1 MVSDYA
7 DYSSRSYKRDMLIE
21 DWIDELENYL
31 LARHGDVNNDRKKAA
46 VITYIG
52 NEGRAVIRNLAQDK
66 KDTYPH
72 LVDALKE
79 HFQPGTN
86 AIVERNTFF
95 NMYSEEDELVEA
107 FLTRLRTQAAKC
119 DFRIQ
124 CRPATNNE
132 AATYHDL
139 TDIFLRD
146 RLVVGWSDVDVR
158 RRLMRERELTLEN
171 AIDIIKATETANRQI
186 KMLIQEQKNGHQS
199 VSVNAIKKKLNRQ
212 NFQNFRKP
220 QKPSEPQNVKGQ
232 KKLCM
237 YCGKRHLKGNCPAYG
252 KVCHKCKK
260 KNHFSSVCKAEQ
272 RVDAVDGYDGH
283 YEDDYEYDD
292 EYSYPGDNLY
302 LGEITAVSRD
312 IDNSNE
318 ILYCDSINSKDWL
331 ETLKLNN
338 QSISAKI
345 DTGAQANIMS
355 ESVYNKYF
363 PDKRIDRQCKVKLY
377 AYGGTNI
384 PSIGKVKFVCQF
396 ENKKVDTEF
405 IIVPLDVKTVLV
417 Y

>member
-1 MVSDYA
+1 
-7 DYSSRSYKRDMLIE
+7 
-21 DWIDELENYL
+21 
-31 LARHGDVNNDRKKAA
+31 
-46 VITYIG
+46 
-52 NEGRAVIRNLAQDK
+52 
-66 KDTYPH
+66 
-72 LVDALKE
+72 
-79 HFQPGTN
+79 
-86 AIVERNTFF
+86 
-95 NMYSEEDELVEA
+95 
-107 FLTRLRTQAAKC
+107 
-119 DFRIQ
+119 
-124 CRPATNNE
+124 
-132 AATYHDL
+132 
-139 TDIFLRD
+139 
-146 RLVVGWSDVDVR
+146 
-158 RRLMRERELTLEN
+158 MRERELSLEN

-199 VSVNAIKKKLNRQ
+199 ISVNAVKKKLNRQ
-212 NFQNFRKP
+212 NSQNFRKP
-220 QKPSEPQNVKGQ
+220 QKQSEPQNVKGQ
-232 KKLCM
+232 KKQCM

-283 YEDDYEYDD
+283 YEDDYEYVD
-292 EYSYPGDNLY
+292 EYPYTGDNLY
-302 LGEITAVSRD
+302 LGEITVAVSRD

-331 ETLKLNN
+331 ETLKLND

-355 ESVYNKYF
+355 ESVFKNYF
-363 PDKRIDRQCKVKLY
+363 PDKCVDRQCKVKLY

-405 IIVPLDVKTVLV
+405 IIVPLDVKTVLGLESCIKIGLIRPPDRRSKAQPQTTTDTDQYCSDKLKLKDKDSKAKTLV
-417 Y
+417 DRQQMTGVFSDATDKQTVNSDVKQAAWTDRYD